1 MFKKRVIALF
11 ITIFSII
18 IMLEMAG
25 ISIVY
30 LPIWQINKTI
40 KQTVEK
46 PREEWL
52 ERYKDVSIKSKYKV
66 VFLHSNGVGD
76 KATSIALSKAA
87 ENLGWQSL
95 IFDYPSDHEQEIIEF
110 NPDFIIIMH
119 MQGHYKKPYIKT
131 FSKQYILLD
140 WPLYKY
146 SFIDF
151 HNFAPTIKEGYLK
164 WFKHADGFLC
174 SFKEISL
181 LKKLINTDKSFEA
194 IYFTPYMPKTTY
206 NLIDPKQI
214 VVFGKNWDPLRNS
227 NRYQEFFKMLSNNQL
242 IKVYGPK
249 DAWNY
254 IIESWKGFIQP
265 QEIKKVIQDN
275 GIVLVLH
282 SNDHISDQL
291 MSNRIMEAVSA
302 GAMVISDRNPA
313 IIENFGDNVL
323 YIDHTA
329 STEEI
334 YKQIKSHYEWIKSHP
349 KEVQAMTKR
358 NHEIFLEKFTAEAGM
373 INIAK
378 MHEYILVNEKIN
390 NNKSH

>member
-1 MFKKRVIALF
+1 
-11 ITIFSII
+11 
-18 IMLEMAG
+18 
-25 ISIVY
+25 
-30 LPIWQINKTI
+30 
-40 KQTVEK
+40 
-46 PREEWL
+46 
-52 ERYKDVSIKSKYKV
+52 
-66 VFLHSNGVGD
+66 
-76 KATSIALSKAA
+76 
-87 ENLGWQSL
+87 
-95 IFDYPSDHEQEIIEF
+95 
-110 NPDFIIIMH
+110 
-119 MQGHYKKPYIKT
+119 
-131 FSKQYILLD
+131 
-140 WPLYKY
+140 
-146 SFIDF
+146 
-151 HNFAPTIKEGYLK
+151 
-164 WFKHADGFLC
+164 
-174 SFKEISL
+174 
-181 LKKLINTDKSFEA
+181 
-194 IYFTPYMPKTTY
+194 
-206 NLIDPKQI
+206 
-214 VVFGKNWDPLRNS
+214 
-227 NRYQEFFKMLSNNQL
+227 MLSNNQL

-373 INIAK
+373 INVAK